1 MATAKPAAK
10 TAAGWKSRRRHTIS
24 LPSGM
29 EVEIEIPNLPVLV
42 KTGQLPNDLVKD
54 ALGAIQGGTLTVD
67 TIKEQA
73 DFYGKL
79 VAITVKEPVV
89 TEDDVVGDDPLPF
102 EDIEMIVEIATRQRD
117 LDAVG
122 DHIGG
127 LHTSKKWRTFRGL
140 DHLDSNVAGL

>member
-1 MATAKPAAK
+1 
-10 TAAGWKSRRRHTIS
+10 
-24 LPSGM
+24 M
-29 EVEIEIPNLPVLV
+29 EVEIEVPNLPVLV
-42 KTGQLPNDLVKD
+42 KTGQLPNDLVRD
-54 ALGAIQGGTLTVD
+54 ALGAIQGGALTVD

-117 LDAVG
+117 MDAVG

-140 DHLDSNVAGL
+140 DHLDQNVAGL